1 MKFSTFLLEGGWSKT
16 VTQDVK
22 LTPEI
27 AKKAISK
34 MPKFEKDFNSF
45 LKKNNYAPIKIGKPI
60 GSTTYY
66 EKDLA
71 NNPTKEYGDIDIIFS
86 IPRIQGLA
94 DSKNASI
101 YRKLVVDFIAQEKPK
116 YLYDDGAQNGQNI
129 IVDVDG
135 KWVQVDLVSAFE
147 DLEDWTTHRMTPEH
161 NLKGAFIGFLYA
173 SLAEALNF
181 SINTSGVQAKHV
193 GNDIVPYKRLKVDR
207 VDTISTDITQFG
219 VHILEYLF
227 KRASDGKHQPIVPA
241 SLKKNSGMKR
251 EQIKFIDLA
260 NMVSALGDAFEKNDM
275 WGKGDLRHIE
285 SYSQYISTIKEFYQR
300 RVEEAASA
308 TKFDKAITP
317 EAKKRAQDTKDL
329 LVTKSKELLHLI
341 K

>member
-1 MKFSTFLLEGGWSKT
+1 MRFSTFLLEGGWSKT
-16 VTQDVK
+16 VTQGVK

-34 MPKFEKDFNSF
+34 MPKFEKDFNAF

-71 NNPTKEYGDIDIIFS
+71 NNPSKEYGDIDIIFS
-86 IPRIQGLA
+86 IPRIQGLT
-94 DSKNASI
+94 DSKNAGI
-101 YRKLVVDFIAQEKPK
+101 YRKLVVDFISTEKPK
-116 YLYDDGAQNGQNI
+116 YLYDDGEQNGQNI
-129 IVDVDG
+129 IVDVDNE
-135 KWVQVDLVSAFE
+135 WVQVDLVSAFE

-173 SLAEALNF
+173 SLAEALNL

-193 GNDIVPYKRLKVDR
+193 GNDIVPFKRLKVDR
-207 VDTISTDITQFG
+207 VDTLSTDISQFG
-219 VHILEYLF
+219 VHVLEYLYS
-227 KRASDGKHQPIVPA
+227 RMHGKNKPIVPA
-241 SLKKNSGMKR
+241 ELKNNSGMNR
-251 EQIKFIDLA
+251 SEIKFIDLA
-260 NMVSALGDAFEKNDM
+260 KMVSALGNAFEKNNM
-275 WGKGDLRHIE
+275 WGVGDLQHIE
-285 SYSQYISTIKEFYQR
+285 SYSQFISRIKQFYER
-300 RVEEAASA
+300 RVEEAATA
-308 TKFDKAITP
+308 TKFNKAITP

-329 LVTKSKELLHLI
+329 LVTKSKELLKLI